1 MFDNLFKAIE
11 CARTLS
17 QEQERRNSKYR
28 DYYINKINE
37 KIENVNQC
45 INSLKYSTKQIDSYS
60 GWNKFCNNI
69 YDSLKEILKKK
80 FLELV
85 EGNHD
90 FIISFSKEKI
100 VTSSINEGTYNKVKD
115 VLNLCLVFSTSN
127 SFNREFKLEKTA
139 PVSYS
144 TYRNEQQKKDQII
157 QNWNRAVQISNEIK
171 KEVDK
176 DTHKQEGSGI
186 PSFFNGL
193 LGKSTSKKGSPEE
206 LSKEINE
213 QLERMFEQ
221 YGNLIDKITSDYKEY
236 NKDIDN
242 THDESKQQEI
252 QWRNELDNVKRR
264 LAAEE
269 RLKKESEIEGFK
281 KAMKE
286 LKKENGELKKENE
299 TIRQEINEYRI
310 YVPTFICNCFK
321 EIMNSHGIEYNVNPQ
336 SQTENIT
343 MYVDPS
349 EFEKEIFTVELPR
362 IVVKNNVNITIEKEN
377 YDVSPKEENEITL
390 IERGSEIN
398 GTYLNRIII
407 IKKQKITQE
416 NIDVSLTSK
425 HIEQGYYKYPYT
437 SPDGQVKLQFILP
450 VDKDIKDGTKFLF
463 KSEGYALCI
472 TVYLQDNT
480 SNLKESGDNDSE
492 NTKDVNGSDYQVT
505 EINGSEQLKQPGDTS
520 DFSTNKVQSENSNS
534 LESSQT
540 DDNTNPPSEPTH
552 TPSMSMDESPN
563 EKTTSFTN
571 MEEESVINHEK
582 WDSQLF

>member
-1 MFDNLFKAIE
+1 MFSILFDTIND
-11 CARTLS
+11 ARILS
-17 QEQERRNSKYR
+17 QERRNSEYR

-37 KIENVNQC
+37 KIKYLNQY
-45 INSLKYSTKQIDSYS
+45 INLLKYSTKQIDSYS
-60 GWNKFCNNI
+60 EWNKFCNNI

-100 VTSSINEGTYNKVKD
+100 VTSSRNNEMYNKVKD
-115 VLNLCLVFSTSN
+115 MVNLCLAFSTST

-139 PVSYS
+139 PKSYS
-144 TYRNEQQKKDQII
+144 KYRNEQQKKDWII
-157 QNWNRAVQISNEIK
+157 QNWNRAVEFYNKIK

-176 DTHKQEGSGI
+176 DTHKQEDSGI
-186 PSFFNGL
+186 FSYFNDL
-193 LGKSTSKKGSPEE
+193 FGKSTSKKESPEE

-213 QLERMFEQ
+213 KLESMFKQ
-221 YGNLIDKITSDYKEY
+221 YDNLIDKITSEYKEY

-242 THDESKQQEI
+242 THNESKQQEI
-252 QWRNELDNVKRR
+252 QWRNELNNVKRR

-281 KAMKE
+281 KSME
-286 LKKENGELKKENE
+286 ELKKENE